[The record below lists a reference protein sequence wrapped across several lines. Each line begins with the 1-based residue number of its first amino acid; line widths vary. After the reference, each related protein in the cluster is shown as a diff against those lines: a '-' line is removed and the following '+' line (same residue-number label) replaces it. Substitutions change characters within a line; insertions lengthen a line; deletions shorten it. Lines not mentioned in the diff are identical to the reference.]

1 MCDIDPKDIRT
12 CSAESSN
19 LVGGSNPPSNPPS
32 NGGNPGGNGGNGGNN
47 GNNTNP
53 SGPIEPELGGGMGGY
68 SLDNPNKNK

>member
-19 LVGGSNPPSNPPS
+19 LGGGSNPPSN
-32 NGGNPGGNGGNGGNN
+32 GDNPGGNN

-53 SGPIEPELGGGMGGY
+53 SGPIEPELGGGFGGF
-68 SLDNPNKNK
+68 SIDRPEEEQ

>member
-19 LVGGSNPPSNPPS
+19 LVGGSNPPDNPPSNPPS
-32 NGGNPGGNGGNGGNN
+32 NGGNGGNN

-53 SGPIEPELGGGMGGY
+53 SGPIEPELGGGFGGF
-68 SLDNPNKNK
+68 SIDRPEEEQ

>member
-19 LVGGSNPPSNPPS
+19 LGGGSNPPDNPPSNPPS
-32 NGGNPGGNGGNGGNN
+32 NGDNPGGNNE
-47 GNNTNP
+47 NNTNP
-53 SGPIEPELGGGMGGY
+53 SGPIEPELGGGVGGY